1 MKKLPADFSFL
12 PDMYA
17 DSYFP
22 EFLVDKLKHLLI
34 ELADFLATGIT
45 GTEAI
50 QEKLDET
57 VEKINQLQEE
67 FEENDSEIE
76 TVARDT
82 IGVTIEKILKFYGI
96 DIEIEEAIRARD
108 W

>member
-22 EFLVDKLKHLLI
+22 EFLVDKLKNLLI
-34 ELADFLATGIT
+34 ELADLLATGIT